1 MQPYIKQNLTLKE
14 PKHMK
19 KYLILSFI
27 FLIALTSANAQV
39 KDSKSTC
46 KSSDT
51 CNVVKYAPEKG
62 DFTAA
67 MIFGRGAFLNSG
79 LTVPSSFTNW
89 STVSG
94 AAPYANDV
102 DANSNSITNMVG
114 AEGRYYVKDNFA
126 ITLSGGA
133 IMRNTPSQLAIPA
146 VFNGNGEQVVPRYN
160 AVVADERIDVNATV
174 GAQWLFTTKNDRLF
188 PYVGVA
194 LPFDYARRSLFDPTI
209 NVADNGDVNITDLT
223 ARHVDITA
231 FGIQAVAGVDYY
243 FTKDVFF
250 GFDIKPMSYNYAFS
264 VKSPADGLIK
274 LEADTNTV
282 SFFAQFSFKLGFK
295 F

>member
-1 MQPYIKQNLTLKE
+1 
-14 PKHMK
+14 MK

-27 FLIALTSANAQV
+27 LLISLTSVNAQDRDA
-39 KDSKSTC
+39 KPTC

-67 MIFGRGAFLNSG
+67 MVFGRGAFLNGG
-79 LTVPSSFTNW
+79 LVVPSSNG
-89 STVSG
+89 SVSG
-94 AAPYANDV
+94 VAPFANDV
-102 DANSNSITNMVG
+102 DANSNYISNMVG
-114 AEGRYYVKDNFA
+114 AEGRFYVTDKFA

-133 IMRNTPSQLAIPA
+133 ILRNTPSQLAIPA
-146 VFNGNGEQVVPRYN
+146 VRDVNGNTIIQGYN
-160 AVVADERIDVNATV
+160 AVVADERIDVNATLGV
-174 GAQWLFTTKNDRLF
+174 QWLLTTKNNRLF

-194 LPFDYARRSLFDPTI
+194 LPFDYARRSLYDPTI
-209 NVADNGDVNITDLT
+209 SVSNNGEVNITDLT

-243 FTKDVFF
+243 VVKDVFF
-250 GFDIKPMSYNYAFS
+250 GFDIKPVSYNYAFS
-264 VKSPADGLIK
+264 VKSPADGMVK

>member
-1 MQPYIKQNLTLKE
+1 
-14 PKHMK
+14 MK

-27 FLIALTSANAQV
+27 LIITLSVNAQD

-62 DFTAA
+62 DFTVA
-67 MIFGRGAFLNSG
+67 MVFGRGAFLNGG
-79 LTVPSSFTNW
+79 LVVPSSSNYYYN
-89 STVSG
+89 SVSG

-102 DANSNSITNMVG
+102 DANNNSITNMVG

-133 IMRNTPSQLAIPA
+133 ILRNTPSQLAIPA
-146 VFNGNGEQVVPRYN
+146 VFDINGTQIIPAYD
-160 AVVADERIDVNATV
+160 AVVADERIDANVSI
-174 GAQWLFTTKNDRLF
+174 GAQWLFNTKNNKLF
-188 PYVGVA
+188 PYLGFA

-209 NVADNGDVNITDLT
+209 VVDTNGDVNIVDLT

-250 GFDIKPMSYNYAFS
+250 GFDIKPVSYNYAFS